1 MEEYYFIKHE
11 QINKG
16 ERAMIIMDIK
26 VDNFYAFKNFHMN
39 MSYPKKIV
47 DSTIEE
53 EFLEER
59 PNFRYKK
66 VNIIMGGNATG
77 KTSLGRLLML
87 FTNYLNDGGFRR
99 FTDRI
104 SDEKKEAKISIDFVT
119 DTNILYRF
127 EMKVLPK
134 EKDDYSE
141 DEVDIKIYYT
151 PILIKDNY
159 EMCANKLNEKNC
171 SCTTYDKINTNGWS
185 FSYPIDV
192 IEEKKYKTI
201 EENDKYIFILEQ
213 ILKTLDPSVKE
224 VVKVNQ
230 ITEGVIW
237 QQILIFFLPILF
249 GTFFQQLYNTADA
262 MIVGHF
268 LGKQALAAV
277 GGTTGT
283 LINLLVGFFVGLSSG
298 ATVVISQHYG
308 ANKEDKVQWA
318 VHTSIAFS
326 ILGGIVLTVVGIG
339 CSRWMLDLMSTPDDV
354 VNYALIY
361 MRVYFLGTIGNLIYN
376 MGSGI
381 LRAVGDSKRPLLY
394 LIICCMTN
402 IALDF
407 LFVVGL
413 QMGVMGAALATI
425 LSQIISA
432 VLVMGSLMRT
442 RDIYRL
448 HLRKISID
456 WIMLKRIVRIG
467 FPAGVQSILYS
478 VSNVIIQSAVNSLGT
493 NNVAAWAAYGKVDGL
508 FWMMINALGIAATTF
523 VGQNYGA
530 KKMDR
535 VHRGVRTSMIMA
547 FLMTGLM
554 VVFMWFIGDTLI
566 SLFTTDTAVREIC
579 HGLIHFL
586 VPTFFTYISIEI
598 LSGALRGVGDAWIPM
613 FITGIGICGV
623 RIVWMTAVL
632 PHFHS
637 LKGAA
642 FCYPL
647 SWVITTIAYFIYYL
661 FFSQLSKRKELRSI

>member
-1 MEEYYFIKHE
+1 
-11 QINKG
+11 
-16 ERAMIIMDIK
+16 
-26 VDNFYAFKNFHMN
+26 MN
-39 MSYPKKIV
+39 
-47 DSTIEE
+47 
-53 EFLEER
+53 
-59 PNFRYKK
+59 
-66 VNIIMGGNATG
+66 
-77 KTSLGRLLML
+77 
-87 FTNYLNDGGFRR
+87 
-99 FTDRI
+99 
-104 SDEKKEAKISIDFVT
+104 
-119 DTNILYRF
+119 
-127 EMKVLPK
+127 K
-134 EKDDYSE
+134 EK
-141 DEVDIKIYYT
+141 
-151 PILIKDNY
+151 
-159 EMCANKLNEKNC
+159 
-171 SCTTYDKINTNGWS
+171 
-185 FSYPIDV
+185 
-192 IEEKKYKTI
+192 
-201 EENDKYIFILEQ
+201 
-213 ILKTLDPSVKE
+213 KE

-339 CSRWMLDLMSTPDDV
+339 CSRWMLDLMNTPDDV
-354 VNYALIY
+354 VNHALIY

-456 WIMLKRIVRIG
+456 WIMLKRIIRIG

-535 VHRGVRTSMIMA
+535 VKKAYRLLMICSFTYTMIFCLAVEIAPGFFVHLFNSSSQELFEMTKWALRIYMAATGVFGIQLA
-547 FLMTGLM
+547 
-554 VVFMWFIGDTLI
+554 VQQVFMALGQAKI
-566 SLFTTDTAVREIC
+566 SLFIACLRKIIL
-579 HGLIHFL
+579 LIPL
-586 VPTFFTYISIEI
+586 IYI
-598 LSGALRGVGDAWIPM
+598 
-613 FITGIGICGV
+613 
-623 RIVWMTAVL
+623 L
-632 PHFHS
+632 PHFFADKVFAVFLAEPVS
-637 LKGAA
+637 DFISVTVAA
-642 FCYPL
+642 
-647 SWVITTIAYFIYYL
+647 TL
-661 FFSQLSKRKELRSI
+661 FFLNIKKILKEGEV